1 MEVIWGNR
9 LKPGDFK
16 YIGGFPHFVADG
28 GDDRVGQ
35 WLHEKI
41 DLERIYAEIWKDA
54 APAHLVDVAVF
65 CDSDD
70 THMASI
76 SYFAYVRLEQE
87 TDRDRTILFNS
98 NTFRDGQYAKKAL
111 LVLEALTADDRRRL
125 GVDYAADHRRRK
137 TTRRGYLNSGID
149 QPRIMH
155 DLFRSYG

>member
-35 WLHEKI
+35 W
-41 DLERIYAEIWKDA
+41 
-54 APAHLVDVAVF
+54 
-65 CDSDD
+65 
-70 THMASI
+70 
-76 SYFAYVRLEQE
+76 LEQE

-125 GVDYAADHRRRK
+125 GADYAAVIVESARRPAEA
-137 TTRRGYLNSGID
+137 TSI
-149 QPRIMH
+149 PE
-155 DLFRSYG
+155 

>member
-76 SYFAYVRLEQE
+76 STSPMSGLNRRPTAIAPSYSIRIRSGMA
-87 TDRDRTILFNS
+87 
-98 NTFRDGQYAKKAL
+98 NTPRKPCWFW
-111 LVLEALTADDRRRL
+111 RR
-125 GVDYAADHRRRK
+125 
-137 TTRRGYLNSGID
+137 
-149 QPRIMH
+149 
-155 DLFRSYG
+155 

>member
-41 DLERIYAEIWKDA
+41 DLRIYAEIWKDA
-54 APAHLVDVAVF
+54 APAHLADVAVF

-125 GVDYAADHRRRK
+125 GVDYAAVIVEGAKRPAEA
-137 TTRRGYLNSGID
+137 TSILE
-149 QPRIMH
+149 
-155 DLFRSYG
+155 